1 MNKTD
6 TRTLSQET
14 QYELRKSVV
23 RLREK
28 GLTNKLVAEVVG
40 ISISHASKIW
50 QAYLKGG
57 EASIKKKTRG
67 RKNGEKRR
75 LEKEQD
81 QEIHHLVINYFP
93 EKLNL
98 PYAFWTREA
107 VTQLIENRYGFKLSL
122 RTLTEYFFRWGF
134 IAQKP
139 SKYAFEKCPMAV
151 QQWTRETFP
160 EIMMMAKKGNAE
172 VFWLDDTVLTFAEET
187 VILLAAVSNRKK
199 IRFLFFKDKIEA
211 KQLIRF
217 KKRLVKEVG
226 RKVFLIADERVL
238 HCRLAQEWLDKHR
251 CQEIDVFYL
260 PAGAT
265 GVAPN
270 RRR

>member
-6 TRTLSQET
+6 TRKLSQET

-28 GLTNKLVAEVVG
+28 GLANKLVAEVVG

-57 EASIKKKTRG
+57 EASIQKKIRG
-67 RKNGEKRR
+67 RKDGEKRR

-81 QEIHHLVINYFP
+81 QEIWQIVIHSIP
-93 EKLNL
+93 KQSNL
-98 PYAFWTREA
+98 QYLFWTREA
-107 VTQLIENRYGFKLSL
+107 VNKLIENRYGFKLSL
-122 RTLTEYFFRWGF
+122 RTLTEYFSRWGF

-160 EIMMMAKKGNAE
+160 EIMMMAKKSNAE
-172 VFWLDDTVLTFAEET
+172 VFWLDDTVLHYADENITM
-187 VILLAAVSNRKK
+187 LAAISNRRKM
-199 IRFLFFKDKIEA
+199 RFLFFKDGITA
-211 KQLIRF
+211 KQFIRF
-217 KKRLVKEVG
+217 EKRLRRDVG
-226 RKVFLIADERVL
+226 RNVFLIVDERVL

-251 CQEIDVFYL
+251 QEIDVFYL
-260 PAGAT
+260 PAGAM
-265 GVAPN
+265 GVTSRA
-270 RRR
+270 RH